1 VPEININKN
10 NEIGKVVQ
18 SKCNLAHRFGRVN
31 RISALFEGEKK
42 PQVIACGLVWMDEF
56 LRFDLDFL
64 ELERPAVRV
73 PTH

>member
-18 SKCNLAHRFGRVN
+18 SKCNLAHRFGRGN

-42 PQVIACGLVWMDEF
+42 TAGDR
-56 LRFDLDFL
+56 LRFSVDG
-64 ELERPAVRV
+64 
-73 PTH
+73 